1 MPLALRVINDA
12 SSAPGLFCHLLT
24 SRLAAFLLPE
34 PSFMSS
40 KSSHT
45 AISGAGLLIALGI
58 IYGDIGTSPLYVMK
72 AIVPALIDPKLVLG
86 GISCVIWTLTLQTT
100 IKYVLLTL
108 NADNNGEGGIFSLY
122 ALVRR
127 RGAWLSAVAIIG
139 GAALLADGVITPPI
153 SVASAI
159 EGLQAKYPSIPTVPI
174 VIGIIA
180 GLFLLQSFGTQ
191 IVGKAFGPIMFLWF
205 SMLGI
210 LGATWIAKDPTVLK
224 ALNPYY
230 AYDLLVNYPG
240 GFWLLG
246 AVFLCTTGAE
256 ALYSDLGHCGKGNIR
271 ISWTFVK
278 STLLLNYLGQG
289 AWLLSN
295 QGQQLAG
302 RNPFYELMPSWFLL
316 PGIALATV
324 AAIIASQ
331 ALITGSF
338 TLVAEAIRLNMWP
351 KVKLNYPTD
360 VKGQLYVPS
369 MNRLLL
375 LGCIGIVLFFRESS
389 NMEAAY
395 GLAITLTMLM
405 TTILLTVWLWRI
417 KRVATPLIALFVL
430 VYGLIEGSF
439 LIANLI
445 KFPHGG
451 WVSLAI
457 GATLM
462 GVMYVWLKSYY
473 IKRRLTDFVKM
484 EPYIEPLKQLSNDE
498 SIGKYATHLVFL
510 TSAERPSE
518 IEQKI
523 IYSIFQKRPKRAD
536 IYWFIHVDTTDEP
549 YTMEYKVTELAPDDV
564 FRINFRLGFRVQQR
578 INLFFR
584 KVVED
589 LVRNKEVDITSRYA
603 SLSQRHVVGDFRF
616 VVLEKYLSI
625 ENDFPTLE
633 KLVMQAYFYLKQFI
647 SGEAQ
652 YFGLDTSSVKVEK
665 VPLVIAPVREVALTR
680 IK

>member
-1 MPLALRVINDA
+1 MDA
-12 SSAPGLFCHLLT
+12 KH
-24 SRLAAFLLPE
+24 
-34 PSFMSS
+34 
-40 KSSHT
+40 SHT
-45 AISGAGLLIALGI
+45 AISTAGLLIALGI

-72 AIVPALIDPKLVLG
+72 AIVPELISPMLVYG
-86 GISCVIWTLTLQTT
+86 GISCVFWTLTLQTT
-100 IKYVLLTL
+100 IKYVLITL

-127 RGAWLSAVAIIG
+127 RGPWLSAVAIIG
-139 GAALLADGVITPPI
+139 GSALLADGVITPPI
-153 SVASAI
+153 SVSSAI
-159 EGLQAKYPSIPTVPI
+159 EGLEAVYPGIPTVPI

-191 IVGKAFGPIMFLWF
+191 IVGKAFGPIMFIWF
-205 SMLGI
+205 SMLAVLGLSGI
-210 LGATWIAKDPTVLK
+210 IQHPEILK

-271 ISWTFVK
+271 ISWIFVK
-278 STLLLNYLGQG
+278 SCLVLNYMGQG
-289 AWLLSN
+289 GWLLAH
-295 QGQQLAG
+295 QGEMLNK
-302 RNPFYELMPSWFLL
+302 RNPFYELMPEWFLL
-316 PGIALATV
+316 IGVGVATI

-351 KVKLNYPTD
+351 KVRLHYPTD
-360 VKGQLYVPS
+360 VKGQLFVPS

-375 LGCIGIVLFFRESS
+375 LGCVAVVLYFQKSE

-405 TTILLTVWLWRI
+405 TTVLLIIWLHSS
-417 KRVATPLIALFVL
+417 KVPVVAVVLFGL
-430 VYGLIEGSF
+430 LYGTIEGSF
-439 LIANLI
+439 LVANLI

-457 GATLM
+457 GATLVV
-462 GVMYVWLKSYY
+462 VMYVWLRAFY
-473 IKRRLTDFVKM
+473 IKRRLTEFVKI
-484 EPYIEPLKQLSNDE
+484 EPYMDALRELSNDDTVP
-498 SIGKYATHLVFL
+498 KYSTHLVFM
-510 TSAERPSE
+510 TSAERASE
-518 IEQKI
+518 IESKI

-536 IYWFIHVDTTDEP
+536 IYWFVHVDTTDEP
-549 YTMEYKVTELAPDDV
+549 YTMEYKVVELAPDDA
-564 FRINFRLGFRVQQR
+564 FRITFRLGFRVEQR
-578 INLFFR
+578 INLYFR

-589 LVRNKEVDITSRYA
+589 LVRNKEVDITSRYE
-603 SLSQRHVVGDFRF
+603 SLSKQHVTGDFRF
-616 VVLEKYLSI
+616 VVLEKFLSV
-625 ENDFPTLE
+625 ENEFPWVE
-633 KLVMQAYFYLKQFI
+633 KLVMQAYFYIKQFI
-647 SGEAQ
+647 ASEDK

-665 VPLVIAPVREVALTR
+665 VPLVITPVRDVALKR
-680 IK
+680 VM